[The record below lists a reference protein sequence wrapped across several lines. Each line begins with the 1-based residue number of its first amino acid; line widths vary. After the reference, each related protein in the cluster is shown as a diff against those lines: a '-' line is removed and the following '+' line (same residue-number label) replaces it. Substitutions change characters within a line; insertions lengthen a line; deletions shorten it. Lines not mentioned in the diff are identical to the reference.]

1 MEGVDLVG
9 HNHGNDNKKAGGGRR
24 GWTKPDLNSERWLR
38 MLSEGLDSH

>member
-9 HNHGNDNKKAGGGRR
+9 HNHGNDNKKAGGWG
-24 GWTKPDLNSERWLR
+24 GGKPDLNSERWLR